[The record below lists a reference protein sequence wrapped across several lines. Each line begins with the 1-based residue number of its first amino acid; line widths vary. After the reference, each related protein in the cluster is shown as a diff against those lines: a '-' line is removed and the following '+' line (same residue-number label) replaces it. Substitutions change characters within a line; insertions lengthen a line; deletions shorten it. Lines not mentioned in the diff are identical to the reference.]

1 MPDVS
6 LPLSG
11 AVTQTIEPW
20 TSWFS
25 AFGSQ
30 IGLINVNLGTSSDP
44 DTERAVISKVA
55 SYGKQLG
62 RIEDALAVLLR
73 HFQPQEPLSREEH
86 RAVRALQR
94 MVEEIEEI
102 KQRQPAS
109 NRSAGT

>member
-1 MPDVS
+1 MPDVN

-11 AVTQTIEPW
+11 AVTQTIDPW

-44 DTERAVISKVA
+44 DTERAVIAKAA

-62 RIEDALAVLLR
+62 RIEDALIVLLK
-73 HFQPQEPLSREEH
+73 HFRPEGNLSPEED
-86 RAVRALQR
+86 RAIRALKR
-94 MVEEIEEI
+94 MVEEIDDV
-102 KQRQPAS
+102 KQSRPAK
-109 NRSAGT
+109 AG

>member
-1 MPDVS
+1 MPDVN

-11 AVTQTIEPW
+11 AISQTIEPW

-44 DTERAVISKVA
+44 GVEKAVIAKVA

-62 RIEDALAVLLR
+62 RIEDALVVLLK
-73 HFQPQEPLSREEH
+73 HFRPEQPLSPDEN

-94 MVEEIEEI
+94 MVEEIDDV
-102 KQRQPAS
+102 KR
-109 NRSAGT
+109 NAGKSS

>member
-1 MPDVS
+1 MPDVN

-11 AVTQTIEPW
+11 GVTQTIEPW

-30 IGLINVNLGTSSDP
+30 IGLINVNLGNSSDP
-44 DTERAVISKVA
+44 DTEKAVIAKVA

-62 RIEDALAVLLR
+62 RIEEALIVLLK
-73 HFQPQEPLSREEH
+73 HFHPDVKLTPEED

-94 MVEEIEEI
+94 MVEDIEDV
-102 KQRQPAS
+102 KQRHA
-109 NRSAGT
+109 AK

>member
-1 MPDVS
+1 MPDVN

-44 DTERAVISKVA
+44 NIEKAAIAKVA

-62 RIEDALAVLLR
+62 RIEDALVVLLK
-73 HFQPQEPLSREEH
+73 HFRPNEPLSQKDD
-86 RAVRALQR
+86 RAIRALQR
-94 MVEEIEEI
+94 MVEEIDDL
-102 KQRQPAS
+102 KLR
-109 NRSAGT
+109 AGG

>member
-1 MPDVS
+1 MPDVN

-30 IGLINVNLGTSSDP
+30 IGLINVNVGTSSDP
-44 DTERAVISKVA
+44 DTEKAVIAKVA

-62 RIEDALAVLLR
+62 RIEEALVVLLK
-73 HFQPQEPLSREEH
+73 HFRPAGKLTPGEG
-86 RAVRALQR
+86 RAIRALQR
-94 MVEEIEEI
+94 MVEEIDDI
-102 KQRQPAS
+102 KQGQ
-109 NRSAGT
+109 TVKTV

>member
-1 MPDVS
+1 MPDVN

-30 IGLINVNLGTSSDP
+30 IGLINVNLGTSTAP
-44 DTERAVISKVA
+44 DTEKAVISKVA

-62 RIEDALAVLLR
+62 RIEEALVVLLK
-73 HFQPQEPLSREEH
+73 HFHPAEKLSPAED
-86 RAVRALQR
+86 RAIRALER
-94 MVEEIEEI
+94 MVEEIADI
-102 KQRQPAS
+102 KQSRTSKA
-109 NRSAGT
+109 T

>member
-1 MPDVS
+1 MPDVN

-11 AVTQTIEPW
+11 AVTQTIDPW

-30 IGLINVNLGTSSDP
+30 VGLINVNLGTSADP
-44 DTERAVISKVA
+44 EVEKAVISKVA

-62 RIEDALAVLLR
+62 RIEDALVVLLK
-73 HFQPQEPLSREEH
+73 HFRPDGTLSAAEN

-94 MVEEIEEI
+94 MVEDIEDV
-102 KQRQPAS
+102 KQHRRGPTS
-109 NRSAGT
+109 